1 MKGDSMRIKSGRLLA
16 SISLLVA
23 AFTAAPAQA
32 QTTVVSFTVTC
43 TGVGQLCTPPFTT
56 PVTTTGLLQVA
67 YTASAGHCSNISAH
81 FLVDGV
87 QLAVTPFLTPG
98 QTSATYALSPV
109 SAGTHTLGVQG
120 EGQLGG
126 CNVGSV
132 ANWGGSVQITVNAP
146 VVVAAP
152 VPGPGLIATA
162 LALLL
167 GAFAF
172 FRRRRG

>member
-1 MKGDSMRIKSGRLLA
+1 MRIKSGGVLA
-16 SISLLVA
+16 SILLIIAV
-23 AFTAAPAQA
+23 FTTASAQA
-32 QTTVVSFTVTC
+32 QTTVVPISVSC
-43 TGVGQLCTPPFTT
+43 TSSGQLCSPAFTT
-56 PVTTTGLLQVA
+56 PVTTSGPLQVT
-67 YTASAGHCSNISAH
+67 YTASAGHCSNISVH

-98 QTSATYALSPV
+98 QTSATYTLSPV
-109 SAGTHTLGVQG
+109 SAGSHTLGLQA

-146 VVVAAP
+146 SVASA
-152 VPGPGLIATA
+152 VPAPGLVATA
-162 LALLL
+162 LFLLL
-167 GAFAF
+167 GMFAF

>member
-1 MKGDSMRIKSGRLLA
+1 MRIKSGGALA
-16 SISLLVA
+16 SIAFLVA
-23 AFTAAPAQA
+23 VVSAAPGQA
-32 QTTVVSFTVTC
+32 QTTVLPINVTC
-43 TGVGQLCTPPFTT
+43 TGVGQFCTPPFTT
-56 PVTTTGLLQVA
+56 PVATSGLLQVT
-67 YTASAGHCSNISAH
+67 YTASVVHCSNIAAH

-98 QTSATYALSPV
+98 QTSATYTLSPV
-109 SAGTHTLGVQG
+109 SPGTHTLGVQG

-146 VVVAAP
+146 APPVAAD
-152 VPGPGLIATA
+152 VPAPGLLATA

>member
-1 MKGDSMRIKSGRLLA
+1 MRIKSGGVLA
-16 SISLLVA
+16 SISLIVA
-23 AFTAAPAQA
+23 VFTTAPAQA
-32 QTTVVSFTVTC
+32 QTTVVPININC
-43 TGVGQLCTPPFTT
+43 TSVGQLCSPPFTT
-56 PVTTTGLLQVA
+56 PVTTSGLLQVT

-98 QTSATYALSPV
+98 QTSATYTLSPV
-109 SAGTHTLGVQG
+109 SPGSHTLGVQG
-120 EGQLGG
+120 EGQVGG

-132 ANWGGSVQITVNAP
+132 ANWGGSVQIAVNAP
-146 VVVAAP
+146 VAAVAAP
-152 VPGPGLIATA
+152 VPAPGLVATA